1 MMIFDMSEGRANPA
15 PSAVGSAEWQER
27 QYALYYGPRAGG
39 YLPDIYRPNDGY
51 GQEAGYD
58 LETPYSASP
67 ILHLDALADG
77 LEPPP
82 EGDPLDH
89 FFTGKR
95 VFAASRIENILGL
108 IYERE
113 QLREN
118 NLLRIDEN
126 ACSVQDRLFPFEYW
140 SPGINAEVD
149 KVRTNLE
156 REIIGL
162 DREKRMEEVACW
174 RDVARLRAEL
184 DEAAREFGRE
194 RAKESLLSYPAT
206 PYTPQP

>member
-1 MMIFDMSEGRANPA
+1 MELHQLADRPEIAGDQKLNPA
-15 PSAVGSAEWQER
+15 YRRLTSLIARLTERDGPESLAV
-27 QYALYYGPRAGG
+27 
-39 YLPDIYRPNDGY
+39 
-51 GQEAGYD
+51 
-58 LETPYSASP
+58 
-67 ILHLDALADG
+67 
-77 LEPPP
+77 
-82 EGDPLDH
+82 
-89 FFTGKR
+89 
-95 VFAASRIENILGL
+95 
-108 IYERE
+108 
-113 QLREN
+113 
-118 NLLRIDEN
+118 
-126 ACSVQDRLFPFEYW
+126 
-140 SPGINAEVD
+140 GINAEVD